1 MADKILHKRS
11 NTVGSIPTTSSL
23 DLGEIAINTND
34 GKIFIHKSSSAG
46 ESIQSALITDSTNTG
61 SLTLLGSLTLS
72 GSLDINS
79 GSSLDI
85 SANFID
91 FDFDLFALSG
101 SLDVTGSV
109 IVTQGITGSLFGT
122 ASWAQ
127 SASQARTSSFIN
139 PLNQNVLIT
148 GSTFITGSFNLN
160 NNLNNSFVITG
171 SRTTTGSGETFSS
184 ISPTITLRNTANDS
198 ISVMNFSPTITA
210 TANAQTAIG
219 LNINTTYTTF
229 GSSTNLT
236 RAWPLMVNGVG
247 IRGGEFGNVIIG
259 NNYQAGYSALYSRIN
274 IGFNTGNSAGVLI
287 GHEAGANVSSGGS
300 NILIGYRS
308 MFSAA
313 TNVQNTIAIG
323 EQSARSITGNNNVVL
338 GHGALWYQGNG
349 STNIT
354 NAANGVYIGTEVR
367 GFDNSD
373 SNSIVIGYQTSGQG
387 ANTVVIGNNNIIRTV
402 LKGNIGVGFT
412 PTSDVAQVS
421 ASIHITGSSTT
432 SLLRIDSPTINNIL
446 FVTGSGRV
454 GIGTGTPTSTLDVSG
469 SINANSLAFSQPPA
483 NSFNGEIVKFG
494 AGTLTTGQ
502 LYFLS
507 SSGTWSLSDASTTG
521 SSTGMLGIA
530 IGSSPTT
537 DGLLVRGYANSGSF
551 TQSTGSILYMAT
563 SSGIFTETAPSSSGH
578 VVRVIGY
585 KTTISNTI
593 YFMPDTTWVTLA

>member
-23 DLGEIAINTND
+23 NLGEIAINTND

-61 SLTLLGSLTLS
+61 SLTLLGSLILS

-101 SLDVTGSV
+101 SLEVTGSV
-109 IVTQGITGSLFGT
+109 AVTQGITGSLFGT

-127 SASQARTSSFIN
+127 SSSQALTASFIN
-139 PLNQNVLIT
+139 PLRQNVLVT

-160 NNLNNSFVITG
+160 NNSNNSFVLTG

-198 ISVMNFSPTITA
+198 ISVMNFAPTITA

-219 LNINTTYTTF
+219 LNINATINTF

-236 RAWPLMVNGVG
+236 RAWPLLVNGMG

-259 NNYQAGYSALYSRIN
+259 NNYQAGSALYSRIN

-287 GHEAGANVSSGGS
+287 GHEAGASVSSGNS
-300 NILIGYRS
+300 NIFIGYRS

-313 TNVQNTIAIG
+313 TNIQNTISIG
-323 EQSARSITGNNNVVL
+323 EQAARSITGNNNVVL
-338 GHGALWYQGNG
+338 GHTALWYQGNG

-354 NAANGVYIGTEVR
+354 NASNGVYIGTEVR

-387 ANTVVIGNNNIIRTV
+387 ANTVVIGNNSIVRTV

-421 ASIHITGSSTT
+421 ASIHITGSSTAR
-432 SLLRIDSPTINNIL
+432 LLEIDSPTTNNIL
-446 FVTGSGRV
+446 FITGSGRV
-454 GIGTGTPTSTLDVSG
+454 GIGTGIPTSTLDISG
-469 SINANSLAFSQPPA
+469 SA
-483 NSFNGEIVKFG
+483 
-494 AGTLTTGQ
+494 
-502 LYFLS
+502 
-507 SSGTWSLSDASTTG
+507 
-521 SSTGMLGIA
+521 
-530 IGSSPTT
+530 
-537 DGLLVRGYANSGSF
+537 
-551 TQSTGSILYMAT
+551 
-563 SSGIFTETAPSSSGH
+563 
-578 VVRVIGY
+578 
-585 KTTISNTI
+585 TISNLLTLTPQDPLPSSPPTGALAVSSSIPPKI
-593 YFMPDTTWVTLA
+593 YFYDGTTWNALY